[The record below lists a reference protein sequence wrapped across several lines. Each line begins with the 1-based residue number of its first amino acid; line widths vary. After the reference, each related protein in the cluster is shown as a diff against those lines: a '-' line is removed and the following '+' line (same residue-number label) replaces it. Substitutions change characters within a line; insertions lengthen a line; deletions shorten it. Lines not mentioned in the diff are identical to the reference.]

1 MANQPTNGMNDL
13 NDRQLLEA
21 LIDRTGRIEEK
32 IDNLIAMS
40 RRLDQGEKR
49 EDGKITEEILE
60 HIVLL
65 AIKAFD
71 PSELRGKIS
80 IIHSML
86 PILKTFEDRDERNR
100 YVMKVAEMLEIDKYL
115 WDEYQKAAESSK
127 K

>member
-1 MANQPTNGMNDL
+1 MASQPTNGM

-32 IDNLIAMS
+32 IDNLIGMS
-40 RRLDQGEKR
+40 RRLDQGEKS

-86 PILKTFEDRDERNR
+86 PILKTFEHRDERNR
-100 YVMKVAEMLEIDKYL
+100 YVMKIAEMLEIDKFL